1 MKNIYA
7 VKGCDEHLKKG
18 IRLDSRLENN
28 LKALNSYFTDCPDII
43 QKQVALKEMRR
54 GCFIFIKEFM
64 NSDLL
69 QRDFI
74 RPLMMMDYA
83 MLSDKSIIEYLPTL
97 NNSLCYDIDSVVTSV
112 LEGKIVFLI
121 DEVNFAVV
129 CDLINVEKRAISEPD
144 EEKNV
149 RGPHD
154 GFIEALNTNI
164 SLLRIKIKSSKFKY
178 KSIVLGNVTNQ
189 SLAIAYIDGIANP
202 QIVNDL
208 CNKINNIKIDGLLS
222 IGYIEQLIT
231 DSKPSVFP
239 QYIATERIDKSV
251 AALLEGKVVVLLDG
265 IPYALI
271 APISFFSFFDA
282 PDDYSSNWISGTM
295 IRIIRF
301 LSVIT
306 TLTLPGLY
314 ISITAFQY
322 YLIPTNILVQLGKS
336 RAAVAFPPA
345 VEALMM
351 EFTVQ
356 MLREASIRLPTYIG
370 TTIGVV
376 GGIIIGQAA
385 VSAGIV
391 SNLFIIVVGIMA
403 IASYVTPNYDFGMAI
418 TVLRIFILLMAS
430 LFGIVGMITCFSLLL
445 MYLLSLESLGQPY
458 FAPIMP
464 LKIGDIKDT
473 IIRFPLKFMKR
484 RPNTAK
490 PMGRRRS
497 GKGE

>member
-1 MKNIYA
+1 MYS
-7 VKGCDEHLKKG
+7 KGMWQTLNKG
-18 IRLDSRLENN
+18 TKLNFRLDDN
-28 LKALNSYFTDCPDII
+28 LKILNYYFTDCPDII
-43 QKQVALKEMRR
+43 QKQVALKDMRR

-74 RPLMMMDYA
+74 RPLMTMNYS
-83 MLSDKSIIEYLPTL
+83 MLSDKNIIDYLPTL
-97 NNSLCYDIDSVVTSV
+97 NNSLCYDVDSVVTSV

-121 DEVNFAVV
+121 DEVNFAVA
-129 CDLINVEKRAISEPD
+129 CDLMNVEKRAISEPNG
-144 EEKNV
+144 EKNV
-149 RGPHD
+149 RGSHD
-154 GFIEALNTNI
+154 GFIESLNTNI
-164 SLLRIKIKSSKFKY
+164 SLLRTKIKSSKFKY
-178 KSIVLGNVTNQ
+178 KSIVLGTLTNQ

-202 QIVNDL
+202 QIVNNL
-208 CNKINNIKIDGLLS
+208 YNKINSIKIDGLIS
-222 IGYIEQLIT
+222 INYIEQLIV

-251 AALLEGKVVVLLDG
+251 AALLDGKVAVLLDG
-265 IPYALI
+265 VPYALI

-295 IRIIRF
+295 VRLVRF

-306 TLTLPGLY
+306 TLILPGLY

-322 YLIPTNILVQLGKS
+322 YLIPTDILVQLGKS
-336 RAAVAFPPA
+336 RTAVAFPPVA
-345 VEALMM
+345 EALMM

-356 MLREASIRLPTYIG
+356 MIREASIRLPTYIG
-370 TTIGVV
+370 ATIGVV

-430 LFGIVGMITCFSLLL
+430 LFGIVGMITSFSLLL
-445 MYLLSLESLGQPY
+445 MHLLSLESLGQPY
-458 FAPIMP
+458 FSPIMP
-464 LKIGDIKDT
+464 LKIRDIKDT
-473 IIRFPLKFMKR
+473 IVRVPLKFMKK
-484 RPNTAK
+484 RPDTAQ
-490 PMGRRRS
+490 PMKKRRS
-497 GKGE
+497 G